1 MTAKLMREEFINER
15 FLTEFFGVTGLQ
27 TKLTFRGGER
37 KAASKISNE
46 KRQRP

>member
-1 MTAKLMREEFINER
+1 MTVNLMHEQFVNEQ
-15 FLTEFFGVTGLQ
+15 FLAEFFGVTRLQ
-27 TKLTFRGGER
+27 TKLSFRGGER

>member
-1 MTAKLMREEFINER
+1 MMANLVHDQFMYEQ
-15 FLTEFFGVTGLQ
+15 LLAEFFGVTGLQ
-27 TKLTFRGGER
+27 TRWSFRGGER